1 MRGDLPPS
9 IASDPPPRGRH
20 QWGLSLMARAPV
32 DLAAFTRDVR
42 NRFSWAS
49 GNLEIIA
56 QSTDPIFSDPR
67 QVTLE
72 LVLVQHEIEA
82 AISVMRRGWWP

>member
-1 MRGDLPPS
+1 
-9 IASDPPPRGRH
+9 
-20 QWGLSLMARAPV
+20 MARAPV

-42 NRFSWAS
+42 NRCSRAS

-67 QVTLE
+67 QVMLE